1 MINFALFGVGRI
13 GELHAK
19 NIFENKKSLL
29 TCIYDTNLEL
39 AKKFAKK
46 YKCEVASTSCA
57 CSVNSSGLRVIYRYL
72 KLLSCAHTVTVFRNK
87 MQYQGD

>member
-46 YKCEVASTSCA
+46 YKCEVASTSDKVLNDKSIDA
-57 CSVNSSGLRVIYRYL
+57 VLIASPTDTHLELIIKSA
-72 KLLSCAHTVTVFRNK
+72 K
-87 MQYQGD
+87 